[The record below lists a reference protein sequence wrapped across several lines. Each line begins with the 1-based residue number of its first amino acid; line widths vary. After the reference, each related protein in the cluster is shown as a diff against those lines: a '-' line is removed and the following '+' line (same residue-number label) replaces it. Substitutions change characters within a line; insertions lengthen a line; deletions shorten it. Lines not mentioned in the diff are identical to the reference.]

1 MDFIVTRK
9 ELKYNCHLPTKY
21 IIMDFL
27 NKQNRKGNIM
37 AKITE
42 GYMPYLGYQTYYRIV
57 GERKNNGKA
66 PLICL
71 HGGPGSTHNYY
82 EVLDNVADDDDRM
95 IVMYDQIGCGNSYL
109 DGHPELWNQKVWL
122 DELDAL
128 RKHLGLDECHI
139 IGQSWGGMM
148 QIAYA
153 IDYKPQGVKSFII
166 SSGHPSSSLWERE
179 GLRRIKMMPQ
189 DMQDAINHA
198 LETGDFTGEAY
209 DAAVAEYMDRYCN
222 YWLGEDV
229 PECCKRP
236 KKSGSESYVEGWG
249 PNEFAPTGSLRDF
262 EYIDRLGEIEI
273 PSLICSGISDLCS
286 PLVAKTMADGIP
298 NSKWILWERAR
309 HTCFVDRHDDYCKE
323 LIKWM
328 NQYD

>member
-1 MDFIVTRK
+1 LSERRK
-9 ELKYNCHLPTKY
+9 
-21 IIMDFL
+21 
-27 NKQNRKGNIM
+27 IM

-122 DELDAL
+122 DELEAL

-153 IDYKPQGVKSFII
+153 LDYKPQGVKSFII

-222 YWLGEDV
+222 YWLGDDV

-309 HTCFVDRHDDYCKE
+309 HTCFVDRHDDYCVE